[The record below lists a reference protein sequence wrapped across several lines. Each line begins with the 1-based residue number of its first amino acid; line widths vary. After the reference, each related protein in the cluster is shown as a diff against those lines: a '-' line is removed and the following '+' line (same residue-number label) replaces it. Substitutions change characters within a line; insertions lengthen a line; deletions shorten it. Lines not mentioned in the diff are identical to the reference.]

1 MAILPTDIRILFTNY
16 DIIAYFL
23 NLASCSEHFISIKH
37 RILSTFN
44 INKKN
49 QFERLYAFKFECLFI
64 YKIEKTHRIPH
75 YGNDSKIQ
83 QKSRR
88 KRSENC
94 HPWFYT
100 QIYDRS
106 LSWLGTGTSIKSGG
120 VKLVLWVQLFGNNK
134 VIYYLCSCIQHLT
147 EFFVLIILFIFK
159 ISKQEFSN
167 IIIVSFFLYYEVEIS
182 SDKT

>member
-64 YKIEKTHRIPH
+64 DKIEKTHRIPH

-83 QKSRR
+83 
-88 KRSENC
+88 
-94 HPWFYT
+94 
-100 QIYDRS
+100 
-106 LSWLGTGTSIKSGG
+106 
-120 VKLVLWVQLFGNNK
+120 
-134 VIYYLCSCIQHLT
+134 
-147 EFFVLIILFIFK
+147 
-159 ISKQEFSN
+159 
-167 IIIVSFFLYYEVEIS
+167 
-182 SDKT
+182 